1 MDVTAQLLRLFQVDK
16 QYRGL
21 QTRLNAAE
29 KFLSEQTKQH
39 ADITAK
45 ASLCE
50 AQIKQLTAVVAN
62 HEGETKRLDARME
75 TIRGQM
81 NAAQT
86 NKEYKAFL
94 TEVNTIKAERDRY
107 ETQALESMAK
117 VDEIKKQLETLVAQR
132 SERERVKTVALQER
146 DARSAEIKDRL
157 AELKTQRD
165 TFTKGI
171 DAATLTIFERLVTTK
186 GDEAMAPVEIAD
198 RKRHEYNCGS
208 CMMSLPIE
216 TVSGLLSGGRL
227 TRCVSCSSILYLQ
240 EEDAKA
246 FQPAASK
253 R

>member
-29 KFLSEQTKQH
+29 KFLAEQTKQL
-39 ADITAK
+39 ADISSK

-81 NAAQT
+81 NSAQT

-94 TEVNTIKAERDRY
+94 TEVNTLKAERDRF
-107 ETQALESMAK
+107 ETQALESMSRL
-117 VDEIKKQLETLVAQR
+117 DEIKKQLEGLVSQKV
-132 SERERVKTVALQER
+132 ERERVKGVAAQER
-146 DARSAEIKDRL
+146 DTRAAEIKDRL
-157 AELKTQRD
+157 AELKTERD
-165 TFTKGI
+165 ALTKGI
-171 DAATLTIFERLVTTK
+171 AADTLTVFERLVATK
-186 GDEAMAPVEIAD
+186 GDEAMAPVEVAD

-208 CMMSLPIE
+208 CMMHLPVE

-227 TRCVSCSSILYLQ
+227 TRCVSCSSILYLT
-240 EEDAKA
+240 EEDAKSL
-246 FQPAASK
+246 QPAASK